1 MRLQAQRERRLSQKC
16 ITILDVR
23 LAWKLFACIVEK
35 PRKQRYTKIKYVQSI
50 QRIKTPGAGREGNGM
65 GKIKILLV
73 DDEREEREGI
83 SWLIE
88 KYEYPLEIMQASNGK
103 EALQCI
109 EKTKIDIL
117 FTDVKMPIM
126 DGLELAKKVHDTRP
140 EIKIIIFSAYG
151 EFSYAKQALE
161 ANAVSYLLK
170 PIEIEEFQKIMVSV
184 IESVQRENE
193 EGQRLQTAE
202 VQNRRNLL
210 YKIFSSAKIEQE
222 EAEKA
227 EQILNLGTGKHCR
240 ILDIEFTENF
250 FEEHEEI
257 FLQFLKMYL
266 GENTSYLE
274 MYPNEAYV
282 MVRDARFF
290 TGNELEKQ
298 VQKILRDLQVK
309 TRSEAAVII
318 SEVVENAEKLE
329 KQLEQMHQIQAELFG
344 YGNQIVST
352 RGYYSET
359 ELYAQDAERAARQMM
374 QAIESMDT
382 ELIARQNE
390 QLMKVVASLDKVSKI
405 YLQNLLYSIIK
416 AIYDKVPKIEFE
428 EALALAEAL
437 FRAKSLKNM
446 MEVYEQAVEKMLSF
460 IQGEDQDESRII
472 QKIKNLIEKEYA
484 KDISLNYV
492 AENVNLTPAYV
503 SYIFKKETGQ
513 TLVKYVTDIKMMKAR
528 KMLEE
533 GTLKI
538 VQVAKTCG
546 YENQSYFNRLFKNY
560 YGVTPKQLR
569 EKL

>member
-35 PRKQRYTKIKYVQSI
+35 PRKQRYTKRKYVQSI

-88 KYEYPLEIMQASNGK
+88 KYQYPLEIMQASNGK

>member
-1 MRLQAQRERRLSQKC
+1 
-16 ITILDVR
+16 
-23 LAWKLFACIVEK
+23 
-35 PRKQRYTKIKYVQSI
+35 
-50 QRIKTPGAGREGNGM
+50 M

-88 KYEYPLEIMQASNGK
+88 KYQYPLEIMQASNGK

-227 EQILNLGTGKHCR
+227 EQILNLGTGKNCR

-250 FEEHEEI
+250 FEEYEEI

-266 GENTSYLE
+266 GEKISYLE

-282 MVRDARFF
+282 IVWDSRFL
-290 TGNELEKQ
+290 TGDELEKQ
-298 VQKILRDLQVK
+298 LQKILRDLQVK

-318 SEVVENAEKLE
+318 SEVVDSAKKLE
-329 KQLEQMHQIQAELFG
+329 KQLVQIHKIQAELFG

-374 QAIESMDT
+374 QAIESMDI
-382 ELIARQNE
+382 ELIAKQND
-390 QLMKVVASLDKVSKI
+390 QLIKVVASLDKVSKI

-446 MEVYEQAVEKMLSF
+446 IEVYQNAVDKMLSF
-460 IQGEDQDESRII
+460 LDGEEQDESRII

-533 GTLKI
+533 GTMKI

>member
-35 PRKQRYTKIKYVQSI
+35 PRKQRYTKRKYVQSI

-88 KYEYPLEIMQASNGK
+88 KYQYPLEIMQASNGK
-103 EALQCI
+103 EALQWI
-109 EKTKIDIL
+109 EKTKINIL

-126 DGLELAKKVHDTRP
+126 NGLELAKKVYETKP

-170 PIEIEEFQKIMVSV
+170 PIEIEEFQKVMVSV
-184 IESVQRENE
+184 IESVQKENE
-193 EGQRLQTAE
+193 EGERLQTAE

-210 YKIFSSAKIEQE
+210 YKIFSSAKIETE

-513 TLVKYVTDIKMMKAR
+513 TLVKYVTDIKMMKAKKNAGR
-528 KMLEE
+528 RNPEDCP
-533 GTLKI
+533 GG
-538 VQVAKTCG
+538 KTCG

>member
-1 MRLQAQRERRLSQKC
+1 
-16 ITILDVR
+16 
-23 LAWKLFACIVEK
+23 
-35 PRKQRYTKIKYVQSI
+35 
-50 QRIKTPGAGREGNGM
+50 
-65 GKIKILLV
+65 
-73 DDEREEREGI
+73 
-83 SWLIE
+83 
-88 KYEYPLEIMQASNGK
+88 
-103 EALQCI
+103 
-109 EKTKIDIL
+109 
-117 FTDVKMPIM
+117 
-126 DGLELAKKVHDTRP
+126 
-140 EIKIIIFSAYG
+140 
-151 EFSYAKQALE
+151 
-161 ANAVSYLLK
+161 
-170 PIEIEEFQKIMVSV
+170 
-184 IESVQRENE
+184 
-193 EGQRLQTAE
+193 
-202 VQNRRNLL
+202 
-210 YKIFSSAKIEQE
+210 
-222 EAEKA
+222 
-227 EQILNLGTGKHCR
+227 
-240 ILDIEFTENF
+240 
-250 FEEHEEI
+250 
-257 FLQFLKMYL
+257 MYL

-374 QAIESMDT
+374 QALESMDT

-390 QLMKVVASLDKVSKI
+390 QLMKVVASLDKISKI

>member
-1 MRLQAQRERRLSQKC
+1 
-16 ITILDVR
+16 
-23 LAWKLFACIVEK
+23 
-35 PRKQRYTKIKYVQSI
+35 
-50 QRIKTPGAGREGNGM
+50 M

-88 KYEYPLEIMQASNGK
+88 KYQYPMEIMQASNGK
-103 EALQCI
+103 EALQYI

-126 DGLELAKKVHDTRP
+126 NGLELAKKVHETKP

-170 PIEIEEFQKIMVSV
+170 PIEIEEFQNVMVSV
-184 IESVQRENE
+184 IESVQKENE
-193 EGQRLQTAE
+193 EGERLQTAE
-202 VQNRRNLL
+202 LQNRRNLL
-210 YKIFSSAKIEQE
+210 YKIFSSAKIEAQ

-227 EQILNLGTGKHCR
+227 EQILQLGTGKHCR

-250 FEEHEEI
+250 FEEYEEI

-298 VQKILRDLQVK
+298 VQKILRDLQMK

-329 KQLEQMHQIQAELFG
+329 KQLEQMHKIQAELFG

-359 ELYAQDAERAARQMM
+359 ELYAQDAESAARQMM

-390 QLMKVVASLDKVSKI
+390 QLMKVVESLDKVSKI

-416 AIYDKVPKIEFE
+416 AIYDKVPKMEFE
-428 EALALAEAL
+428 EALAIAEAL

-446 MEVYEQAVEKMLSF
+446 IEVYEQAVEKMLSF

-472 QKIKNLIEKEYA
+472 QKIKSLIEKEYA

>member
-1 MRLQAQRERRLSQKC
+1 
-16 ITILDVR
+16 
-23 LAWKLFACIVEK
+23 
-35 PRKQRYTKIKYVQSI
+35 
-50 QRIKTPGAGREGNGM
+50 M

-73 DDEREEREGI
+73 DDEREEREGV

-88 KYEYPLEIMQASNGK
+88 KYQYPLEIMQASNGK
-103 EALQCI
+103 EALQWI

-126 DGLELAKKVHDTRP
+126 NGLELAKKVYETKP

-170 PIEIEEFQKIMVSV
+170 PIEIEEFQKVMVSV
-184 IESVQRENE
+184 IESVQKENE
-193 EGQRLQTAE
+193 EGERLQTAE

-210 YKIFSSAKIEQE
+210 YKIFSSAKIETE

-390 QLMKVVASLDKVSKI
+390 QLMKVVASLDKVTYCATS
-405 YLQNLLYSIIK
+405 
-416 AIYDKVPKIEFE
+416 
-428 EALALAEAL
+428 
-437 FRAKSLKNM
+437 
-446 MEVYEQAVEKMLSF
+446 
-460 IQGEDQDESRII
+460 
-472 QKIKNLIEKEYA
+472 
-484 KDISLNYV
+484 
-492 AENVNLTPAYV
+492 
-503 SYIFKKETGQ
+503 
-513 TLVKYVTDIKMMKAR
+513 
-528 KMLEE
+528 
-533 GTLKI
+533 
-538 VQVAKTCG
+538 
-546 YENQSYFNRLFKNY
+546 NRLCEN
-560 YGVTPKQLR
+560 L
-569 EKL
+569 

>member
-1 MRLQAQRERRLSQKC
+1 
-16 ITILDVR
+16 
-23 LAWKLFACIVEK
+23 
-35 PRKQRYTKIKYVQSI
+35 
-50 QRIKTPGAGREGNGM
+50 M

-88 KYEYPLEIMQASNGK
+88 KYKYPLEIMQASNGK

-126 DGLELAKKVHDTRP
+126 DGLELAKRVHDTRP

-170 PIEIEEFQKIMVSV
+170 PIEIEEFQKVMVSV

-193 EGQRLQTAE
+193 EGQRLHNAE

-210 YKIFSSAKIEQE
+210 YKIFSSAKIEIQE
-222 EAEKA
+222 LEKL
-227 EQILNLGTGKHCR
+227 EQILNLGTGKNCR

-250 FEEHEEI
+250 FEEYEEI
-257 FLQFLKMYL
+257 FLQFLNMYL
-266 GENTSYLE
+266 GEKISYLE
-274 MYPNEAYV
+274 MYPNEAYIV
-282 MVRDARFF
+282 VRDTRFF
-290 TGNELEKQ
+290 VGNELEKQ

-309 TRSEAAVII
+309 TRSEAVVII
-318 SEVVENAEKLE
+318 SEVIDSAQKLE
-329 KQLEQMHQIQAELFG
+329 KQLIQIHRIQAELFG
-344 YGNQIVST
+344 YENQIVST

-446 MEVYEQAVEKMLSF
+446 IEVYQNAVDKMLSF
-460 IQGEDQDESRII
+460 LDGEEQDESRII

-533 GTLKI
+533 GTMKI

>member
-1 MRLQAQRERRLSQKC
+1 
-16 ITILDVR
+16 
-23 LAWKLFACIVEK
+23 
-35 PRKQRYTKIKYVQSI
+35 
-50 QRIKTPGAGREGNGM
+50 M

-73 DDEREEREGI
+73 DDEREEREGV

-88 KYEYPLEIMQASNGK
+88 KYQYPLEIMQASNGK
-103 EALQCI
+103 EALQWI

-126 DGLELAKKVHDTRP
+126 NGLELAKKVYETKP

-170 PIEIEEFQKIMVSV
+170 PIEIEEFQKVMVSV
-184 IESVQRENE
+184 IESVQNE
-193 EGQRLQTAE
+193 EGERLQTAE

-210 YKIFSSAKIEQE
+210 YKIFSSAKIETE

>member
-1 MRLQAQRERRLSQKC
+1 M
-16 ITILDVR
+16 
-23 LAWKLFACIVEK
+23 
-35 PRKQRYTKIKYVQSI
+35 
-50 QRIKTPGAGREGNGM
+50 
-65 GKIKILLV
+65 
-73 DDEREEREGI
+73 
-83 SWLIE
+83 
-88 KYEYPLEIMQASNGK
+88 
-103 EALQCI
+103 
-109 EKTKIDIL
+109 
-117 FTDVKMPIM
+117 
-126 DGLELAKKVHDTRP
+126 
-140 EIKIIIFSAYG
+140 
-151 EFSYAKQALE
+151 
-161 ANAVSYLLK
+161 
-170 PIEIEEFQKIMVSV
+170 
-184 IESVQRENE
+184 
-193 EGQRLQTAE
+193 
-202 VQNRRNLL
+202 
-210 YKIFSSAKIEQE
+210 
-222 EAEKA
+222 
-227 EQILNLGTGKHCR
+227 NLGTGKHCR

-533 GTLKI
+533 GTMKI

>member
-1 MRLQAQRERRLSQKC
+1 
-16 ITILDVR
+16 
-23 LAWKLFACIVEK
+23 
-35 PRKQRYTKIKYVQSI
+35 
-50 QRIKTPGAGREGNGM
+50 M

-103 EALQCI
+103 EALQWI

-126 DGLELAKKVHDTRP
+126 NGLELAKKVHDTRP

-193 EGQRLQTAE
+193 EGERLQTAE
-202 VQNRRNLL
+202 IQNRR
-210 YKIFSSAKIEQE
+210 
-222 EAEKA
+222 
-227 EQILNLGTGKHCR
+227 
-240 ILDIEFTENF
+240 
-250 FEEHEEI
+250 
-257 FLQFLKMYL
+257 
-266 GENTSYLE
+266 
-274 MYPNEAYV
+274 
-282 MVRDARFF
+282 
-290 TGNELEKQ
+290 
-298 VQKILRDLQVK
+298 
-309 TRSEAAVII
+309 
-318 SEVVENAEKLE
+318 
-329 KQLEQMHQIQAELFG
+329 
-344 YGNQIVST
+344 
-352 RGYYSET
+352 
-359 ELYAQDAERAARQMM
+359 
-374 QAIESMDT
+374 
-382 ELIARQNE
+382 
-390 QLMKVVASLDKVSKI
+390 
-405 YLQNLLYSIIK
+405 NLLYSIIK

-428 EALALAEAL
+428 EALSLAEAL

-446 MEVYEQAVEKMLSF
+446 MEVYQNAVDKMLSF
-460 IQGEDQDESRII
+460 LEGEEQDESRMI

-484 KDISLNYV
+484 RDISLNYV

-513 TLVKYVTDIKMMKAR
+513 TLVKYVTDIKMMKAK

-533 GTLKI
+533 GTMKI

>member
-1 MRLQAQRERRLSQKC
+1 M
-16 ITILDVR
+16 
-23 LAWKLFACIVEK
+23 
-35 PRKQRYTKIKYVQSI
+35 
-50 QRIKTPGAGREGNGM
+50 
-65 GKIKILLV
+65 
-73 DDEREEREGI
+73 
-83 SWLIE
+83 
-88 KYEYPLEIMQASNGK
+88 
-103 EALQCI
+103 
-109 EKTKIDIL
+109 
-117 FTDVKMPIM
+117 
-126 DGLELAKKVHDTRP
+126 
-140 EIKIIIFSAYG
+140 
-151 EFSYAKQALE
+151 
-161 ANAVSYLLK
+161 
-170 PIEIEEFQKIMVSV
+170 
-184 IESVQRENE
+184 
-193 EGQRLQTAE
+193 
-202 VQNRRNLL
+202 
-210 YKIFSSAKIEQE
+210 
-222 EAEKA
+222 
-227 EQILNLGTGKHCR
+227 
-240 ILDIEFTENF
+240 
-250 FEEHEEI
+250 
-257 FLQFLKMYL
+257 
-266 GENTSYLE
+266 SYLE
-274 MYPNEAYV
+274 MYPNEAYIV
-282 MVRDARFF
+282 VRDTRFF
-290 TGNELEKQ
+290 VGNELEKQ

-309 TRSEAAVII
+309 TRSEAVVII
-318 SEVVENAEKLE
+318 SEVVDSAQKLE
-329 KQLEQMHQIQAELFG
+329 KQLIQIHRIQAELFG
-344 YGNQIVST
+344 YENQIVST

-446 MEVYEQAVEKMLSF
+446 IEVYQNAVDKMLSF
-460 IQGEDQDESRII
+460 LDGEEQDESRII

-533 GTLKI
+533 GTMKI

>member
-1 MRLQAQRERRLSQKC
+1 M
-16 ITILDVR
+16 
-23 LAWKLFACIVEK
+23 
-35 PRKQRYTKIKYVQSI
+35 
-50 QRIKTPGAGREGNGM
+50 
-65 GKIKILLV
+65 
-73 DDEREEREGI
+73 
-83 SWLIE
+83 
-88 KYEYPLEIMQASNGK
+88 
-103 EALQCI
+103 
-109 EKTKIDIL
+109 
-117 FTDVKMPIM
+117 
-126 DGLELAKKVHDTRP
+126 
-140 EIKIIIFSAYG
+140 
-151 EFSYAKQALE
+151 
-161 ANAVSYLLK
+161 
-170 PIEIEEFQKIMVSV
+170 
-184 IESVQRENE
+184 
-193 EGQRLQTAE
+193 
-202 VQNRRNLL
+202 
-210 YKIFSSAKIEQE
+210 
-222 EAEKA
+222 
-227 EQILNLGTGKHCR
+227 
-240 ILDIEFTENF
+240 
-250 FEEHEEI
+250 
-257 FLQFLKMYL
+257 KMYL

>member
-1 MRLQAQRERRLSQKC
+1 
-16 ITILDVR
+16 
-23 LAWKLFACIVEK
+23 
-35 PRKQRYTKIKYVQSI
+35 
-50 QRIKTPGAGREGNGM
+50 
-65 GKIKILLV
+65 
-73 DDEREEREGI
+73 
-83 SWLIE
+83 
-88 KYEYPLEIMQASNGK
+88 
-103 EALQCI
+103 
-109 EKTKIDIL
+109 
-117 FTDVKMPIM
+117 
-126 DGLELAKKVHDTRP
+126 
-140 EIKIIIFSAYG
+140 
-151 EFSYAKQALE
+151 
-161 ANAVSYLLK
+161 
-170 PIEIEEFQKIMVSV
+170 
-184 IESVQRENE
+184 
-193 EGQRLQTAE
+193 
-202 VQNRRNLL
+202 
-210 YKIFSSAKIEQE
+210 
-222 EAEKA
+222 
-227 EQILNLGTGKHCR
+227 
-240 ILDIEFTENF
+240 
-250 FEEHEEI
+250 
-257 FLQFLKMYL
+257 MYL